1 MAHRAAKKTRYDPC
15 TMKKRRRKRPASAR
29 NLSDEASYVC
39 GSCGETIV
47 VPLDPSAG
55 AAQQYVED
63 CPVCCTPNEIMVDF
77 DDDGAA
83 RVTSR
88 CE

>member
-1 MAHRAAKKTRYDPC
+1 
-15 TMKKRRRKRPASAR
+15 MKKRNRKRGRSAH
-29 NLSDEASYVC
+29 NMADEASYVC

-47 VPLDPSAG
+47 IPLDPSGG

-63 CPVCCTPNEIMVDF
+63 CPVCCAPNEITVDF
-77 DDDGAA
+77 DDDGEA

-88 CE
+88 RE